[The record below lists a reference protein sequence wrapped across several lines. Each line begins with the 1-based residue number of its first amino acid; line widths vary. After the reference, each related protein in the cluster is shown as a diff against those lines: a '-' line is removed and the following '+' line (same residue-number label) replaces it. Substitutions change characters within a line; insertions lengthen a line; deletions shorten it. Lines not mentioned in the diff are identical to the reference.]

1 MNLGMR
7 VLDVRH
13 VTQSLCEGLEA
24 EDMTVQPIADVSP
37 LKWHLAHT
45 SWFFE
50 ELILCVSLPG
60 YKRFDE
66 GYRELFNSYYKSLGR
81 HWVQGDRGSLS
92 RPSVREILAYR
103 KHVNDGLRRLFERP
117 FLDAEVKHL
126 LELGIQHEEQ
136 HQELFLMDVKYILSR
151 NPCEPIFR
159 QTPLGAAEKP
169 SANWINIPEQIAEI
183 GVDLDPH
190 AFTFD
195 NERPRHKVYVYPFS
209 IRESLVTNA
218 EFLCF
223 IEEGGY
229 QNPEYWLS
237 LGWEWVNAHTVKH
250 PLYWAKQDDRWTEY
264 TLHGTV
270 PLEPNYPV
278 THISYFEASAFAR
291 WSKARLP
298 REEEL
303 EIYLAK
309 TQASSLRSDLHPTNA
324 NQSEGQVWCWT
335 QSAYSA
341 YPGYQEFSGA
351 VREYNGKFMCNQFVL
366 RGGCAVTPK
375 GHARATYRN
384 FFLPEQRWMFSG
396 LRLAK
401 DSR

>member
-1 MNLGMR
+1 MNLSMR
-7 VLDVRH
+7 VLEVRH
-13 VTQSLCEGLEA
+13 VTESLCEGLEA

-50 ELILCVSLPG
+50 ELILCAKLPG
-60 YKRFDE
+60 YKRFDVS
-66 GYRELFNSYYKSLGR
+66 YRELFNSYYKSLGR
-81 HWVQGDRGSLS
+81 HWVQGDRGTLS
-92 RPSVREILAYR
+92 RPSVREILDYR
-103 KHVNDGLRRLFERP
+103 KHVNAGLRRLFEKRL
-117 FLDAEVKHL
+117 LDADTNHL

-151 NPCEPIFR
+151 NPSEPVFR
-159 QTPLGAAEKP
+159 RSPLSASEKP
-169 SANWINIPEQIAEI
+169 SANWMNVPEQLAEI
-183 GVDLDPH
+183 GADFQDH
-190 AFTFD
+190 SFTFD
-195 NERPRHKVYVYPFS
+195 NERPRHKVYVYPYS

-218 EFLCF
+218 EFLAF
-223 IEEGGY
+223 IEDGGY
-229 QNPEYWLS
+229 QNPDYWLS
-237 LGWEWVNAHTVKH
+237 LGWDWVNAHSVKH
-250 PLYWAKQDDRWTEY
+250 PLYWSNHEDQWSEY
-264 TLHGTV
+264 TLHGTGA
-270 PLEPNYPV
+270 LEANYPV

-309 TQASSLRSDLHPTNA
+309 TRTSANQSDLHPTNA
-324 NQSEGQVWCWT
+324 NQAEGQVWCWT

-341 YPGYQEFSGA
+341 YPGYQEFAGP

-366 RGGCAVTPK
+366 RGSCAVTPK
-375 GHARATYRN
+375 GHSRATYRN